1 MRMPNNLY
9 IELRD
14 RIKENV
20 DAKKVD
26 IAAHRASL
34 MPYCGKDIEKRIRW
48 DLMYVSVGSRWVC
61 DNIYPLGMNDTHID
75 TALRKIV
82 KEIENNA

>member
-14 RIKENV
+14 RIK
-20 DAKKVD
+20 AKNVD
-26 IAAHRASL
+26 IAAYRASL
-34 MPYCGKDIEKRIRW
+34 MPYRGKDIEKRIRW

-82 KEIENNA
+82 GEIENNS